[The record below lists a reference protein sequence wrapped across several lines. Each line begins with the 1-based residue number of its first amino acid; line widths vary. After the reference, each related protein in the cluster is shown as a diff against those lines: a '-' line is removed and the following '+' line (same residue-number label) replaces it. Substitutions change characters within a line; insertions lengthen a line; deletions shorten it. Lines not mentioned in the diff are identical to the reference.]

1 MPKPPNKRPGGAR
14 QSAAGQRLRGKSN
27 MANKPKPGVGLGQNA
42 LTNFDTSGFIAGDAP
57 TASFGAYNSGTTMQQ
72 TIRNTWL
79 NTLDVNTRAR
89 VMNKM
94 GYWTEGNRVTPRTL
108 NKQEVAYYKAMAADV
123 LKGSPGGMYQPQD
136 ASGAVIGAFTLGAD
150 GKVKFDSLGKRGG
163 KKGGK
168 NGGNGGGSGGTGGGG
183 GAGGGGGG
191 NGGGVGPPVPPR
203 GETPPE
209 EDVFSTG
216 VSGSTGEFVTEK
228 HKGPK
233 GEAGDNKGTGDK
245 RKHKA
250 QRKKLVKRAVK
261 KTNVKGKAI
270 RKALRSEGVTKHDKA
285 VYKKVAKQSNPK
297 LSARLRLADRRN
309 DKKKK

>member
-136 ASGAVIGAFTLGAD
+136 ANGAFIGTFTLGAD

-168 NGGNGGGSGGTGGGG
+168 NGGNGGGQATRRGDPRALRAVGRRQPRGQDVLRRYAAATGPGCQSRRTSTG
-183 GAGGGGGG
+183 
-191 NGGGVGPPVPPR
+191 PVPGRAHDGPGPSR
-203 GETPPE
+203 PGG
-209 EDVFSTG
+209 DVG
-216 VSGSTGEFVTEK
+216 R
-228 HKGPK
+228 H
-233 GEAGDNKGTGDK
+233 
-245 RKHKA
+245 
-250 QRKKLVKRAVK
+250 
-261 KTNVKGKAI
+261 
-270 RKALRSEGVTKHDKA
+270 
-285 VYKKVAKQSNPK
+285 
-297 LSARLRLADRRN
+297 ARP
-309 DKKKK
+309 